1 MDNFMDRKIRNLIFD
16 FGGVLVDL
24 DKQQTIKSFS
34 ELGIDVKEHIH
45 DYVQGGPFALLES
58 GAATPLE
65 FLDTLR
71 QMSSAKEKP
80 TDEQIA
86 EAWNRMLVRIPER
99 RLRALKQL
107 REHYRIFLLSNT
119 NLIHWEYSAQH
130 LFTVQGGCAEDYF
143 DHIYLSCDLKL
154 LKPGKEIFQE
164 VLRREHIVASETL
177 FIDDSAAN
185 CAAASALGIQTYCP
199 AEADDWLPLFIS

>member
-1 MDNFMDRKIRNLIFD
+1 MDNLMDKKIRNLIFD

-34 ELGIDVKEHIH
+34 ELGIDVQEHIR

-58 GAATPLE
+58 GAATPQE

-71 QMSSAKEKP
+71 QMSSYNEKP

-119 NLIHWEYSAQH
+119 NLIHWEYSARH
-130 LFTVQGGCAEDYF
+130 LFTVQGGCTEDYF

>member
-1 MDNFMDRKIRNLIFD
+1 MDNNMNKKIRNLIFD

-24 DKQQTIKSFS
+24 DKQQTIKFFA
-34 ELGIDVKEHIH
+34 ELGIDVQEHIR
-45 DYVQGGPFALLES
+45 DYVQGGPFAMLEN
-58 GAATPLE
+58 GTATPQE
-65 FLDTLR
+65 FLDILR

-99 RLRALKQL
+99 RLQALKQL

-119 NLIHWEYSAQH
+119 NPIHWDYSARY

-143 DHIYLSCDLKL
+143 DHIYLSCDLTL
-154 LKPGKEIFQE
+154 MKPGKEIFQE
-164 VLRREHIVASETL
+164 VLRREQLETSETL

>member
-1 MDNFMDRKIRNLIFD
+1 MDNSMDKKIRNLIFD

-24 DKQQTIKSFS
+24 DKQQTVKSFA
-34 ELGIDVKEHIH
+34 ELGIDVQEHIR
-45 DYVQGGPFALLES
+45 DYVQGGPFALFES
-58 GAATPLE
+58 GAATPQD
-65 FLDTLR
+65 FLNILR
-71 QMSSAKEKP
+71 QMSSAEEKP

-99 RLRALKQL
+99 RLQALKQL

-119 NLIHWEYSAQH
+119 NLIHWDYSVRH
-130 LFTVQGGCAEDYF
+130 LFTVQGCRAEDYF
-143 DHIYLSCDLKL
+143 DHIYLSYDLKL

-164 VLRREHIVASETL
+164 VLRRERLEASETL
-177 FIDDSAAN
+177 FIDDSSAN